1 MELTDAVHHRKLC
14 QLIID
19 GFLHF
24 THILV
29 VHLQSN
35 LNIQT
40 ESTKNELLFS
50 ACILINYM
58 KDLPDDYYKWHKL
71 EKSEV
76 FDMIIIKTGKT
87 NDINNYSTNPI
98 IGDKNNIAEPII
110 VNNIHKVFLPCTII
124 ICRKLTN
131 DLTTAEHHQVL
142 KTEIRKK
149 KQLKELTAATADGLD
164 KIANKQNHAKLVKI
178 INKRVDKVSAKA
190 AQKIAFKTQES
201 SSKNF
206 SSTSAEVTNK
216 MRKNYQGA
224 QKSHPPVAPL
234 KRKSGEQP
242 LENQEKKQKST
253 KKMKTNSGCCHPQ
266 HRRPSAGRGP
276 YQHS

>member
-1 MELTDAVHHRKLC
+1 MI
-14 QLIID
+14 LITIQQ
-19 GFLHF
+19 
-24 THILV
+24 T
-29 VHLQSN
+29 QS
-35 LNIQT
+35 LETKIT
-40 ESTKNELLFS
+40 LLSPSLSIISTKFFS
-50 ACILINYM
+50 PAPSSFVVNSLMTSQPQN
-58 KDLPDDYYKWHKL
+58 
-71 EKSEV
+71 
-76 FDMIIIKTGKT
+76 IIKCSKPRLKKT
-87 NDINNYSTNPI
+87 S
-98 IGDKNNIAEPII
+98 
-110 VNNIHKVFLPCTII
+110 
-124 ICRKLTN
+124 
-131 DLTTAEHHQVL
+131 
-142 KTEIRKK
+142 
-149 KQLKELTAATADGLD
+149 KELTAATADGLD